1 MQQADQCNSL
11 TLGVRPQQADQCNS
25 LTLGVH
31 PKTFNT

>member
-1 MQQADQCNSL
+1 
-11 TLGVRPQQADQCNS
+11 LGVHPQQADQCNS